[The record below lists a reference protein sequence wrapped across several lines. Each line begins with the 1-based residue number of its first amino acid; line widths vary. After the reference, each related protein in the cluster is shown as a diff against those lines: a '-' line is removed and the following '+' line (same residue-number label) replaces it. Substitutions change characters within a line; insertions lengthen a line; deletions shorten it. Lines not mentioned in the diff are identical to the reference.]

1 MKDLLIRVREAQGS
15 PLAMEE
21 FLKAQEFFIKKTAG
35 DVLGRPIGSS
45 DDEWSVALQAFHEA
59 VGAYREDKGAFI
71 SHARLVIRRRLI
83 DHLRKEKRF
92 DVEWA
97 VDPLHFDGYLD
108 DEDSGIGAAV
118 LDKVT
123 RREEHALTDEIEGIT
138 TEMAPFGITFMD
150 LTTCSPRSS
159 KTRQQ
164 AVIVLNFLLSRTDCR
179 EVIRFHGT
187 LPITVILEETGV
199 ERKFLDKYRKYLIT
213 AMLILEGDYP
223 GLQGYLHFIKEEK
236 KGNER

>member
-1 MKDLLIRVREAQGS
+1 MTELTKRLLVAQGS
-15 PLAMEE
+15 PEAMED
-21 FLKAQEFFIKKTAG
+21 FLRDHEFFIKKTAG
-35 DVLGRPIGSS
+35 DVLGHSIDSS

-92 DVEWA
+92 DVERA
-97 VDPLHFDGYLD
+97 VDPLHFDGYLE

-138 TEMAPFGITFMD
+138 KEMAPFGITFMD
-150 LTTCSPRSS
+150 LTACSPRSR

-164 AVIVLNFLLSRTDCR
+164 AAIVLNFLLSRTDCQ

-187 LPITVILEETGV
+187 LPIAVILEETGV